1 MCEDETMFG
10 QKKIMIRSLTYLN
23 IERDA
28 QNSKF
33 GKTIFFFSTHH
44 LRLVFANANYR
55 LAIQRERALSASVT
69 NVDSRANY
77 LHNNSRSRSQQINY
91 AMCKRYRLSLAC
103 RWKISKYVHL
113 LARESRQRS
122 VSIRNKF
129 YRNYSIYQNAFFLYH
144 KYCRMTIITF
154 TFTILVSIYTIIRYA
169 TAEYCSRRNRQ
180 VSKLVTWK
188 ITYTTNLTF
197 ITWLSLIPS
206 WSAHSVPYG
215 GSRNRG
221 PVEVDDLESCRFL
234 RIAHG

>member
-1 MCEDETMFG
+1 MLKTSNL
-10 QKKIMIRSLTYLN
+10 KKQY
-23 IERDA
+23 
-28 QNSKF
+28 
-33 GKTIFFFSTHH
+33 FFSAHH

-113 LARESRQRS
+113 LARESHQSRGQ
-122 VSIRNKF
+122 
-129 YRNYSIYQNAFFLYH
+129 YRLEINFIEIIVFIKMLFSLYH

-154 TFTILVSIYTIIRYA
+154 IFTILVSIYTIIKYA
-169 TAEYCSRRNRQ
+169 TTEYCSRRNRQ

-188 ITYTTNLTF
+188 ITYCALRR
-197 ITWLSLIPS
+197 LSKS
-206 WSAHSVPYG
+206 WTG
-215 GSRNRG
+215 GSRWSG
-221 PVEVDDLESCRFL
+221 KLPVPSDSA
-234 RIAHG
+234 RIMIM